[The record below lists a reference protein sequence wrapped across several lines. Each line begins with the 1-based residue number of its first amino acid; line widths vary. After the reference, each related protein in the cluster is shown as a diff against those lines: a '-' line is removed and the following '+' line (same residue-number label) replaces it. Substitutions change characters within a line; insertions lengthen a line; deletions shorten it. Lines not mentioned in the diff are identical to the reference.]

1 MNEAWSLTRD
11 IAEVIGMFFV
21 PVMVWVLYTIVS
33 HGKQII
39 LLEEKVNDSLNRR
52 MASIEDKVVG
62 MENKIES
69 KIDGLEKNVMDCKI
83 AMNDLSNARWT
94 YRAEHIFTKLTRSW
108 LVFLLTFLVFE
119 PIINCLIK
127 IYNVLGII
135 NVFKVSHGLH
145 LCK

>member
-83 AMNDLSNARWT
+83 AMNDLSNANANISDSISKKFDT
-94 YRAEHIFTKLTRSW
+94 
-108 LVFLLTFLVFE
+108 
-119 PIINCLIK
+119 IIDRIEE
-127 IYNVLGII
+127 IR
-135 NVFKVSHGLH
+135 
-145 LCK
+145 

>member
-1 MNEAWSLTRD
+1 MSRPLFFAHRGSIMNEAWSLTRD

-83 AMNDLSNARWT
+83 AMNDLSNANANISDSISQKFDT
-94 YRAEHIFTKLTRSW
+94 
-108 LVFLLTFLVFE
+108 
-119 PIINCLIK
+119 IIDRIEE
-127 IYNVLGII
+127 IR
-135 NVFKVSHGLH
+135 
-145 LCK
+145 